1 MELSVLERLLIL
13 NLDTLPRV
21 GSIITIK
28 TKQQLLTDCGFSEEE
43 IKDGNIRDEDGQ
55 VKWDKDFP
63 KDVPIGDAAKKLLID
78 AMEKSENVNDMY
90 VPLYDKLKA

>member
-63 KDVPIGDAAKKLLID
+63 KDVSIGDAAKKLLID
-78 AMEKSENVNDMY
+78 AMEKSENVSDMY